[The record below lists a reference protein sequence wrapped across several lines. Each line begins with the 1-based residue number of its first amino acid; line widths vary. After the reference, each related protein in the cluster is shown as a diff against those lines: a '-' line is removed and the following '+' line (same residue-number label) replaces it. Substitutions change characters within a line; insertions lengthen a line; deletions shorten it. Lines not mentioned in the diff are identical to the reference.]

1 MSGNHRR
8 QTKRYKT
15 KPSARVRDG
24 LVVARIGGIVILG
37 YGECSSIGSKL
48 LCGRMREGLERIPKR
63 EERKEKREDA
73 ESGLERRRKRKEEEE
88 EGRERERRGRGR
100 KGQEEEKMKIK

>member
-63 EERKEKREDA
+63 EDRKEKREDA
-73 ESGLERRRKRKEEEE
+73 ESGLERRRRKEEE
-88 EGRERERRGRGR
+88 RERERRERGKGRR
-100 KGQEEEKMKIK
+100 GQEEEKMKIK